1 MSGKRIVIG
10 RKPPARLP
18 EALYGRVRQILE
30 SARTSAARSV
40 NTAQVVA
47 NWMVGREIV
56 EEEQHGQVRAE
67 YAEGLV
73 AALSERLG
81 GLWSGIFSPESVVH
95 EAVLPGLPRVDRRGY
110 GRAED
115 SPRSAWRIDGKP
127 TKTPKTGRE

>member
-56 EEEQHGQVRAE
+56 EEEQHAPHLF
-67 YAEGLV
+67 AP
-73 AALSERLG
+73 
-81 GLWSGIFSPESVVH
+81 IPESGGHVRTKPH
-95 EAVLPGLPRVDRRGY
+95 GAGLGASFRL
-110 GRAED
+110 
-115 SPRSAWRIDGKP
+115 RSACRSSFAFLF
-127 TKTPKTGRE
+127 E